1 MTKNTIQVACIKA
14 NLKKIREF
22 VGQVLESHQL
32 NAVDINLLVLAVDEL
47 CANLMIHSH
56 GCNPEEEIEVCV
68 EKSDEQLIFEVRDIN
83 DTLFNLKNY
92 KIPEIQSLIKER
104 KGGGIGL
111 ILVKRIA
118 DEIECEKRDK
128 VNIYRFFKRF
138 NSLSSSHDT
147 TNATN

>member
-1 MTKNTIQVACIKA
+1 MTKNTIQVACVKA
-14 NLKKIREF
+14 NLKKIRAF

-56 GCNPEEEIEVCV
+56 SCNPEEEIEVCV
-68 EKSDEQLIFEVRDIN
+68 KKNEEQLIFEVRDIN
-83 DTLFNLKNY
+83 DALFNLKNY
-92 KIPEIQSLIKER
+92 KIPDIQSLVKER

-118 DEIECEKRDK
+118 DKIECEKRDK
-128 VNIYRFFKRF
+128 VNIYRFFKHF
-138 NSLSSSHDT
+138 NSLSSFHDT
-147 TNATN
+147 TKPTS